1 MMPIAVFMITTIISI
16 ISGGADTQTNLPRVT
31 PKILNGCPSLESAV
45 YQVSVTNSNTTL
57 NGGCAYINY
66 NSSGKMRQSFSLW
79 FTSIENVEQRCQKQG
94 IEYLNFYCL
103 EKSLSPTEDTNDGR
117 MKYEYIAL
125 YDGTPNKTGNPDHR
139 CALYKTGNESSTT
152 LRMAVSENDSCKGLL
167 NILSHPKMKIPQS
180 KNGSMLLFF
189 NKTRVDKFEA
199 TTLADTTTTTES
211 IESISKRFERR
222 GYILQNFGNRP
233 NPFHSRGKRLV
244 YVLSRMARIACG
256 FCLVLMEQ
264 RHALSYIIGGDGG
277 DGGRGSVMF
286 LHGSQLAMNE
296 KDDSTNT
303 ATTTEDKNRLRQSLE
318 IKHMQIRRRRSA
330 SSVKSTSKT
339 DVPVLAGINPF
350 SLILVNRGHNNKTGS
365 IKPLGLWDQ
374 ITKLFID

>member
-1 MMPIAVFMITTIISI
+1 MQTI
-16 ISGGADTQTNLPRVT
+16 LPEVT

-45 YQVSVTNSNTTL
+45 YQVSVINSNTTL

-66 NSSGKMRQSFSLW
+66 NSSGVMRQSFSLW
-79 FTSIENVEQRCQKQG
+79 FNSIENVGQRCQNQG
-94 IEYLNFYCL
+94 IDYLNFYCL
-103 EKSLSPTEDTNDGR
+103 EKSLSPTEDINEGR
-117 MKYEYIAL
+117 MKYIKL
-125 YDGTPNKTGNPDHR
+125 YDGAPNKTGNPDHR
-139 CALYKTGNESSTT
+139 CALYKTGNESATT

-167 NILSHPKMKIPQS
+167 NLLSHPKMKIPKS

-189 NKTRVDKFEA
+189 NKTGVDKLE
-199 TTLADTTTTTES
+199 TTTLTSTLADTTTTES
-211 IESISKRFERR
+211 IESIAKRFERR

-233 NPFHSRGKRLV
+233 NPFGSTRKAAVQNRGKR
-244 YVLSRMARIACG
+244 
-256 FCLVLMEQ
+256 EQ

-277 DGGRGSVMF
+277 RGSVSF
-286 LHGSQLAMNE
+286 LYGSQSAINE

-303 ATTTEDKNRLRQSLE
+303 TTTTEDKNRLRQSLE
-318 IKHMQIRRRRSA
+318 IKHMKIRRRRSA
-330 SSVKSTSKT
+330 SNVKSTSKT

-374 ITKLFID
+374 ITKLFKD